1 MSAAARS
8 LRVYLLPA
16 GGGSSSSAGDP
27 PPGTVL
33 TMGRYPG
40 QLSLPVLRTF
50 ASSVLALLTVEA
62 KLAPFI
68 SDFTIV
74 GMT

>member
-1 MSAAARS
+1 MPPDERGGALPGGVPAPGRR
-8 LRVYLLPA
+8 RVLQISRRGRFSP
-16 GGGSSSSAGDP
+16 S
-27 PPGTVL
+27 
-33 TMGRYPG
+33 GRYPG

-50 ASSVLALLTVEA
+50 WSSVLALLTVEA